1 MIEKSDYIEENTEKE
16 DDNSE
21 YRLNKRERIL
31 PKYSFMQ
38 FFLNNIYCKNCK
50 GCAKY
55 EKQQEILEICNTI
68 NMRYLSLD
76 SILYNQI
83 IFENLVRDYNWNNSL
98 LNNVKN
104 NELILKLKTL
114 IE

>member
-1 MIEKSDYIEENTEKE
+1 MID
-16 DDNSE
+16 
-21 YRLNKRERIL
+21 IL
-31 PKYSFMQ
+31 
-38 FFLNNIYCKNCK
+38 C
-50 GCAKY
+50 KY
-55 EKQQEILEICNTI
+55 EKQQEILQLCNTI

-83 IFENLVRDYNWNNSL
+83 MIENLLHDYNWNNSL
-98 LNNVKN
+98 LNDVKN